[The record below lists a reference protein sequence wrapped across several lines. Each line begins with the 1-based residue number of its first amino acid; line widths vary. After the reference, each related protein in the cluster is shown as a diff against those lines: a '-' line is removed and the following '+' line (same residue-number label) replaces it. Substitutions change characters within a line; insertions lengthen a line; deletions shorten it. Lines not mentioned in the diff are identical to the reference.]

1 MSKLAFLTSGTGLA
15 ATASVVVAGVAMAA
29 GYMTGVLPGMQ
40 DDTVPAALVRSEQDA
55 AEQSG
60 TVEAVE
66 GEDIAQ
72 TPMEAMP
79 EEAAPVDEPD
89 APRFDVVRVEEDG
102 STLVAGAAEAGST
115 VSIRVNDEVVA
126 EAKAGRDGKFASFV
140 ALEPSDAPR
149 VLTLNVEGGE
159 IGRERVIVA
168 PVAAPAA
175 TPATVSPVVAQVE
188 TDDSTGPVES
198 GVDAD
203 LANAGEEAQAGPE
216 QDADQDAIV
225 VTEDAARDAGDK
237 VQTAKLDAAP
247 DPLASLPKET
257 ATRIDGS
264 AQDVAIAQDET
275 PAPSPSAASEPIVEQ
290 IAPAETPI
298 EVATAVVEPAQQ
310 ATGAD
315 VDPQPESKA
324 DVSGATGA
332 AQTTLPQ
339 DVAPNAGD
347 VAVASNSAAQAL
359 PEQTSALLAEAE
371 QTVQTVQVAPSSVVQ
386 GTAQAD
392 SGDAENTAEA
402 ENTADS
408 GDTETTGGTAGSAQ
422 APLVMLATETGVRV
436 LQSPNTANAPK
447 PEALTQLLGA
457 ISYDA
462 EGEVNLTGVASGAF
476 VRIYIDNAP
485 ISTSR
490 IEASGNWQA
499 DLPFVDT
506 GVYTLRVDELDAQ
519 GAVVGRVETPF
530 KRESQAALTAAT
542 STNLPIEAITVQ
554 PGATLWAIARDT
566 YGSGTLYTRLYEAN
580 RDEIRDPDLIYP
592 GQVFA
597 IPQQ

>member
-1 MSKLAFLTSGTGLA
+1 MSKLAFLTSGAGLA
-15 ATASVVVAGVAMAA
+15 ATSSVVVAGVAMAA
-29 GYMTGVLPGMQ
+29 GYMTGMLPGMQ
-40 DDTVPAALVRSEQDA
+40 QAADPAVPAALVRPEPVDA
-55 AEQSG
+55 VTSG
-60 TVEAVE
+60 SVASSAKAVEALA

-72 TPMEAMP
+72 APVDAVSQ
-79 EEAAPVDEPD
+79 EAAPVDDPR

-175 TPATVSPVVAQVE
+175 APATVAPVVAGVE
-188 TDDSTGPVES
+188 TGDSTGTVEA
-198 GVDAD
+198 VLDTD
-203 LANAGEEAQAGPE
+203 LANAGKDAQAVLEQETLQAATGGAADAT
-216 QDADQDAIV
+216 QDASNNEQM
-225 VTEDAARDAGDK
+225 
-237 VQTAKLDAAP
+237 AKLGAASG
-247 DPLASLPKET
+247 PLASLPKET
-257 ATRIDGS
+257 AARVEDS
-264 AQDVAIAQDET
+264 PQDVAIAQDET
-275 PAPSPSAASEPIVEQ
+275 PPPSPNAAAEPVVAQ
-290 IAPAETPI
+290 IAPKETPI
-298 EVATAVVEPAQQ
+298 EVATAEVERAQL
-310 ATGAD
+310 ATGVD
-315 VDPQPESKA
+315 LDPQPESTA
-324 DVSGATGA
+324 GLSGAAGA
-332 AQTTLPQ
+332 AQTTVPQ
-339 DVAPNAGD
+339 DAAPNAGD
-347 VAVASNSAAQAL
+347 MDVASNSAAQAD
-359 PEQTSALLAEAE
+359 T
-371 QTVQTVQVAPSSVVQ
+371 
-386 GTAQAD
+386 
-392 SGDAENTAEA
+392 GDAENTAG
-402 ENTADS
+402 S

-436 LQSPNTANAPK
+436 LQSPNAPK

-462 EGEVNLTGVASGAF
+462 QGEVNLTGVASGAF

-519 GAVVGRVETPF
+519 GDVVGRVETPF
-530 KRESQAALTAAT
+530 KRESQAALSAAT
-542 STNLPIEAITVQ
+542 STDLPIEAITVQ

-580 RDEIRDPDLIYP
+580 KDEIRDPDLIYP

-597 IPQQ
+597 LPQQ